1 MMWLALLA
9 AQAAAPQPGELRL
22 FRDWT
27 VGCDNGRACEA
38 IALLPEGEEWDQWTT
53 LSLRRDAAA
62 EARPV
67 VMLPNIE
74 TAPAA
79 LLADG
84 RALAVRFA
92 GSIDGFAVEAADE
105 TALVAA
111 LRDARTLELRDAAG
125 GTLARISPSGSAA
138 AMLYMDEAQRRVGTV
153 TALARAGTR
162 PASAVPP
169 PPRRAQVRL
178 APASDQAP
186 ITLSDEQVRA
196 LRRESGCTIDEVGG
210 PDEHYAEALAPGQT
224 LVLLTCGTGAYNLSL
239 VPFIAER
246 RGGRIDLRIAPFDS
260 QWGIVA
266 EGRPTLIN
274 GQWDAESRL
283 LGEFSKGRGLGDC
296 GRHATYGWDGASF
309 RLVRQE
315 DMDEC
320 RGSLDYVTTWEA
332 EVVRP

>member
-1 MMWLALLA
+1 MWLALLA

-38 IALLPEGEEWDQWTT
+38 IALLPEGEDWDRWTT

-62 EARPV
+62 GARPV

-84 RALAVRFA
+84 RPLAVRFS
-92 GSIDGFAVEAADE
+92 GSIDGFTVETPDEAA
-105 TALVAA
+105 LIIA
-111 LRDARTLELRDAAG
+111 LRSARTLELRDSAG
-125 GTLARISPSGSAA
+125 ATLARISPSGSAA
-138 AMLYMDEAQRRVGTV
+138 AMLYIDEAQHRVGTV
-153 TALARAGTR
+153 TALASAGTR
-162 PASAVPP
+162 PPSAVPP
-169 PPRRAQVRL
+169 PPPRAQVRL
-178 APASDQAP
+178 APASTEAP
-186 ITLSDEQVRA
+186 LILSDERVRA
-196 LRRESGCTIDEVGG
+196 LRRDSGCTIDEVGG
-210 PDEHYAEALAPGQT
+210 PDEHYTHALAPGQT

-239 VPFIAER
+239 VPFVAQR
-246 RGGRIDLRIAPFDS
+246 RDGRTDVRIAPFDS
-260 QWGIVA
+260 QWGVAA

-274 GQWDAESRL
+274 GEWDAEARL
-283 LGEFSKGRGLGDC
+283 LREFSKGRGLGDC
-296 GRHATYGWDGASF
+296 GRHAVYGWDGTLF

-332 EVVRP
+332 ELVRP